1 MTEMSREDVL
11 DQLEKLFKRVENG
24 SDYVW
29 RLSDNGVLSYGE
41 CKALGTVIQWLQDF
55 PEWIY
60 SNGGIGSTWL
70 YGEIDE
76 IEKALGFRLFFWQ
89 KYYMVYQFFRCYG
102 ETTAKNLTELI
113 TYRDKKPLDFRKMSS
128 NRKERHAQYDLLR
141 LKKKLDDAGIRTR
154 EVLLP
159 EGKDI
164 NKLGPFDHYCNILHT
179 EYNQIKEESPK
190 PPAEDPATKFIREC
204 YDAVITDQ
212 GKMNLIILE
221 ELKKRGVH
229 VTEENAVA
237 WSKRITIVDAGG
249 FGKEYHNFYV
259 YLNKEWE
266 FTIKRTCNASPD
278 CSEYSQTYAYA
289 YEVSDELPPEGITL

>member
-24 SDYVW
+24 SDYIW
-29 RLSDNGVLSYGE
+29 RLSYNGVLSYGE
-41 CKALGTVIQWLQDF
+41 SKALETVIRWLRDF

-60 SNGGIGSTWL
+60 SNGGIEDTWL

-76 IEKALGFRLFFWQ
+76 IEKALGFRLFLWQ
-89 KYYMVYQFFRCYG
+89 KYYMVYQYFRYYG

-113 TYRDKKPLDFRKMSS
+113 TYRDKKPLDFRKRPIT
-128 NRKERHAQYDLLR
+128 RKELHARHDLLR
-141 LKKKLDDAGIRTR
+141 LKKKLDDAGIQTR
-154 EVLLP
+154 KVLLP
-159 EGKDI
+159 ERKDI
-164 NKLGPFDHYCNILHT
+164 SKLDPFDHYFNILHT
-179 EYNQIKEESPK
+179 EHNQIKEESPK

-204 YDAVITDQ
+204 RDAVITDQ

-221 ELKKRGVH
+221 ELKKRGIH
-229 VTEENAVA
+229 VTKENAVA

-278 CSEYSQTYAYA
+278 CSEYLQTCSYA
-289 YEVSDELPPEGITL
+289 YEVNDEQPSEGTTL

>member
-1 MTEMSREDVL
+1 MTEMSREYVL

-29 RLSDNGVLSYGE
+29 RLSDNGAVSYGE
-41 CKALGTVIQWLQDF
+41 FKALETVIRWLRDF

-60 SNGGIGSTWL
+60 DNSGIGSTWL

-76 IEKALGFRLFFWQ
+76 IEKALGFRLFFWE
-89 KYYMVYQFFRCYG
+89 KYYMVHQYFRCYG

-113 TYRDKKPLDFRKMSS
+113 TYRDKKPLDFRKSPIT
-128 NRKERHAQYDLLR
+128 RKELHARYDLLR
-141 LKKKLDDAGIRTR
+141 LKKKLDDAGIQTR
-154 EVLLP
+154 KVLLP
-159 EGKDI
+159 EG
-164 NKLGPFDHYCNILHT
+164 T

-190 PPAEDPATKFIREC
+190 PPTEDPATKFIREC

-212 GKMNLIILE
+212 GKRNQIILE
-221 ELKKRGVH
+221 ELKKRGIH

-278 CSEYSQTYAYA
+278 CSGYLQTCTYA

>member
-1 MTEMSREDVL
+1 MKREDVL

-29 RLSDNGVLSYGE
+29 RLSDNGVVSYE
-41 CKALGTVIQWLQDF
+41 EFKALETVIRWLRDF

-60 SNGGIGSTWL
+60 DNSGIGSTWL

-76 IEKALGFRLFFWQ
+76 IEKVLGFRLFFWQ
-89 KYYMVYQFFRCYG
+89 KYYMVYQYFRCYG

-113 TYRDKKPLDFRKMSS
+113 TYRDKEPLDFRKKASTG
-128 NRKERHAQYDLLR
+128 KERHEQYDLLR
-141 LKKKLDDAGIRTR
+141 LKKKLDDGGIRTR

-164 NKLGPFDHYCNILHT
+164 NKLGPFDHYFHILHT

-190 PPAEDPATKFIREC
+190 DNVNMV
-204 YDAVITDQ
+204 YQ

-221 ELKKRGVH
+221 ELKKRGIH

-278 CSEYSQTYAYA
+278 CSGYLQTCTYA
-289 YEVSDELPPEGITL
+289 YEVSDELPPEGTTL